1 VVEGIVLI
9 LSKHTHLGRS
19 LFFPMAVAG
28 ILFVGLIV
36 ASISSCVLEAGTK
49 KISTRN
55 TEKARQQ
62 VMRRVDSAGT
72 IRVSMFHK
80 KRKITLEKGAT
91 EIEQRE
97 HEFLL
102 MR

>member
-1 VVEGIVLI
+1 MKKSAVLTP
-9 LSKHTHLGRS
+9 SQHTHLGRS
-19 LFFPMAVAG
+19 LFIPMAVGG

-36 ASISSCVLEAGTK
+36 TSISSCVLEAGTK

-62 VMRRVDSAGT
+62 VMRKVDSAGT